1 MKKTGDKTPSKRKMN
16 QKGLNAKNTNPKK
29 KIAFFL
35 ILFFVFS
42 ISCVLV
48 YIGSQPISYPIKV
61 NDVSS
66 YDIEAPRTII
76 NEQETENL
84 AQEAMAAV
92 PAKMVKNEEKTALS
106 LANVE
111 SFLTLVKDRR
121 ERIYY
126 GETETE
132 TNKET
137 EDITKNNQDETVNQ
151 NGDTRKRKNPTADE
165 IATAATSMVS
175 QINQNYKI
183 EFDISYANILLSM
196 NDNRFQYFEENIL
209 SISQL
214 IMNNAVDDEKLQE
227 EIQTNLNRLIEDQDF
242 FVSDNEIVEF
252 LLSNLL
258 ISNVEYDSE
267 ATLKAKEEAAN
278 QIRNNP
284 IYINQGTRIVSQG
297 DIITEDI
304 YDVLEELNLTDNNQF
319 DWIKLSGIVLQN
331 FILFSIAYFFFKF
344 YKTDVLLN
352 NQSLW
357 AMVFAFLIPLVISF
371 YTAKRFPLAS
381 TVYFTSII
389 ICAYFGFKSSL
400 VLSAILTFMIYPMTS
415 FNSYFLVV
423 TLIGCLI
430 ASIFSR
436 KITREDNYV
445 KLISATALA
454 TVSTALAL
462 SIMREF
468 TASGIMSNV
477 VTTFISS
484 MVSVIAAIGV
494 MPIFELLFNTVSPM
508 KIIELS
514 QPGQPLMQRLFT
526 EAPGTSQ
533 HSMMVANL
541 ADAGCAAI
549 GADANLVRVGAY
561 YHDIGKLE
569 NPLMF
574 TENQMGENPHDRL
587 TPEES
592 CRVITAHTEDGLKL
606 GKKNRL
612 PEPVL
617 KMIYEHHGTT
627 VLEYFYH
634 KACQIAEQEG
644 KEKPDKDLYRYHNPL
659 PSFRESAV
667 LMLADSVEAAMKSSD
682 IDNIQD
688 AEKFMRNIF
697 QIKIDQNQLVNSG
710 LSFHD
715 VELILFAFLQVY
727 TGQFHTRIKYPNQEK
742 LKAGQN

>member
-1 MKKTGDKTPSKRKMN
+1 
-16 QKGLNAKNTNPKK
+16 
-29 KIAFFL
+29 
-35 ILFFVFS
+35 
-42 ISCVLV
+42 
-48 YIGSQPISYPIKV
+48 
-61 NDVSS
+61 
-66 YDIEAPRTII
+66 
-76 NEQETENL
+76 
-84 AQEAMAAV
+84 
-92 PAKMVKNEEKTALS
+92 
-106 LANVE
+106 
-111 SFLTLVKDRR
+111 
-121 ERIYY
+121 
-126 GETETE
+126 
-132 TNKET
+132 
-137 EDITKNNQDETVNQ
+137 
-151 NGDTRKRKNPTADE
+151 
-165 IATAATSMVS
+165 
-175 QINQNYKI
+175 
-183 EFDISYANILLSM
+183 
-196 NDNRFQYFEENIL
+196 
-209 SISQL
+209 
-214 IMNNAVDDEKLQE
+214 
-227 EIQTNLNRLIEDQDF
+227 
-242 FVSDNEIVEF
+242 
-252 LLSNLL
+252 
-258 ISNVEYDSE
+258 
-267 ATLKAKEEAAN
+267 
-278 QIRNNP
+278 
-284 IYINQGTRIVSQG
+284 
-297 DIITEDI
+297 
-304 YDVLEELNLTDNNQF
+304 
-319 DWIKLSGIVLQN
+319 
-331 FILFSIAYFFFKF
+331 
-344 YKTDVLLN
+344 
-352 NQSLW
+352 
-357 AMVFAFLIPLVISF
+357 
-371 YTAKRFPLAS
+371 
-381 TVYFTSII
+381 
-389 ICAYFGFKSSL
+389 
-400 VLSAILTFMIYPMTS
+400 MIYPMTS